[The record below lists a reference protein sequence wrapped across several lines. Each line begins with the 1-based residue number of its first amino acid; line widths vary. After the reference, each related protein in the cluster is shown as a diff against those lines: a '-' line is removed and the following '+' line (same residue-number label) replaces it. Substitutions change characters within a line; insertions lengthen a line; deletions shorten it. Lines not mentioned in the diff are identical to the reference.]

1 MKNKVGRRWL
11 GKLLVFISIIGII
24 FSLFG
29 IATTWY
35 FKPRIK
41 KSISAMIN
49 SIDLVLI
56 NTDDALMVLD
66 SALES
71 AVGNLDILWITIS
84 NLDSTIENISES
96 LVSSADLIGG
106 DLRLTIIDTQT
117 ALSSAAASAGLIDN
131 TLRFLAAIPLLGAD
145 YRPDVP
151 LSISLEQVSTSLDDI
166 PNSFSDIELNIR
178 ETADGMTVLQSDI
191 LELAE
196 DLQDYENNLNDARI
210 IISEYDLII
219 DDFREQLN
227 NIEKQTASFL
237 LIASILITGGFI
249 LLGIAQITTLQQ
261 GIDYQ
266 KGKTVSVNLADLK
279 RE

>member
-1 MKNKVGRRWL
+1 MKNRPGMHRF
-11 GKLLVFISIIGII
+11 GKLLVFVSIVGII

-35 FKPRIK
+35 FKPRIQN
-41 KSISAMIN
+41 SISAMIN
-49 SIDLVLI
+49 SIDQVLI
-56 NTDDALMVLD
+56 NTDDALIVLD

-71 AVGNLDILWITIS
+71 AVGNLDILWMTTA
-84 NLDSTIENISES
+84 NLDTTIENISES
-96 LVSSADLIGG
+96 LGSSADLIGG

-151 LSISLEQVSTSLDDI
+151 LSISLGQVSESLDEI
-166 PNSFSDIELNIR
+166 PDSFLDIELNIR
-178 ETADGMTVLQSDI
+178 ETADGMIVFQSDI
-191 LELAE
+191 IELAE
-196 DLQDYENNLNDARI
+196 DLQDYENNLNDART
-210 IISEYDLII
+210 IISEYGLII
-219 DDFREQLN
+219 EDFREQLN
-227 NIEKQTASFL
+227 HIEKHTANLL
-237 LIASILITGGFI
+237 LIASILITGIFF

-261 GIDYQ
+261 GIEYQ
-266 KGKTVSVNLADLK
+266 KGKSVSVNLADLK